1 MDRNKITKGDMSL
14 VTKLFKYSTAEKIP
28 FSFMY
33 GERRI
38 NGIPGEFAPVVK
50 RELIDSNMVRY
61 TIAGKNP
68 EGLEITAEYTEYL
81 DFPVTEW
88 IVYIAN
94 RGEKDTPILSDIKIT
109 EGTLEGTNP
118 VLLHGNGDTVREDG
132 YEYFYDNV
140 DKELVIAPDGGL
152 ACLEALPYMRLMFKE
167 YGINIAVGWP
177 AQWEVGMK
185 PSENGK
191 GVDFYAKQQRA
202 NMVLKPGE
210 KIRTPRMTF
219 MGYEGDETRGRNVW
233 RRWYFKHIIP
243 KENGQPLPPK
253 MILHTWKIDGGPEF
267 CRCSEKNQIE
277 AIETYVS
284 KGLKPDIWWIDAG
297 WYACDMFWQ
306 TTGNW
311 YPEPNNWPNTMM
323 PVSKKCEEYGI
334 QFLLWFEPERVL
346 DNTYF
351 GNMKEWVLDCKPE
364 HKHNYK
370 LFDLSNDACCDFLIE
385 YIDDQIK
392 KNGVH
397 LYRQDFNFA
406 PLDTWKYNEAED
418 RIGFM
423 ENKHVQNYLRFWD
436 ALIERNPGMWIDS
449 CSSGGRRN
457 DLETMRRAVSL
468 HYTDIGYGNHP
479 IKQKQHREMF
489 EWMPYFRAHTMSW
502 DRDGVYCDWDMQPAD
517 KFAFHC
523 AMAPAITELIEYY
536 DNDEMFE
543 VGREMT
549 PIWRRAAELM
559 ISGDYY
565 PLTECRKS
573 PEDYYAMQFDD
584 PAEKKGFLQ
593 VIRNIQCAED
603 SFTVMPFAEENETY
617 EFEDME
623 TGEKFTLSGKEFAKG
638 YTVNLP
644 KRTGRIWFYKRG

>member
-1 MDRNKITKGDMSL
+1 
-14 VTKLFKYSTAEKIP
+14 
-28 FSFMY
+28 
-33 GERRI
+33 
-38 NGIPGEFAPVVK
+38 
-50 RELIDSNMVRY
+50 
-61 TIAGKNP
+61 
-68 EGLEITAEYTEYL
+68 
-81 DFPVTEW
+81 
-88 IVYIAN
+88 
-94 RGEKDTPILSDIKIT
+94 
-109 EGTLEGTNP
+109 
-118 VLLHGNGDTVREDG
+118 
-132 YEYFYDNV
+132 
-140 DKELVIAPDGGL
+140 
-152 ACLEALPYMRLMFKE
+152 
-167 YGINIAVGWP
+167 
-177 AQWEVGMK
+177 
-185 PSENGK
+185 
-191 GVDFYAKQQRA
+191 
-202 NMVLKPGE
+202 
-210 KIRTPRMTF
+210 
-219 MGYEGDETRGRNVW
+219 
-233 RRWYFKHIIP
+233 
-243 KENGQPLPPK
+243 
-253 MILHTWKIDGGPEF
+253 
-267 CRCSEKNQIE
+267 
-277 AIETYVS
+277 
-284 KGLKPDIWWIDAG
+284 
-297 WYACDMFWQ
+297 
-306 TTGNW
+306 
-311 YPEPNNWPNTMM
+311 
-323 PVSKKCEEYGI
+323 
-334 QFLLWFEPERVL
+334 
-346 DNTYF
+346 
-351 GNMKEWVLDCKPE
+351 
-364 HKHNYK
+364 
-370 LFDLSNDACCDFLIE
+370 
-385 YIDDQIK
+385 
-392 KNGVH
+392 
-397 LYRQDFNFA
+397 
-406 PLDTWKYNEAED
+406 
-418 RIGFM
+418 M

-502 DRDGVYCDWDMQPAD
+502 DRHGVYCDWDMQPAD

-623 TGEKFTLSGKEFAKG
+623 TGEKFTLSGKDFAKG